1 MYDVLIVG
9 AGPAGLTAAIYAA
22 RNNLKVGIFEGNVPG
37 GQVVTT
43 AVVENY
49 PGYSKIDGP
58 DLAYQMFDQ
67 AMNLGVELIGSNVE
81 KIKKIDDYFNI
92 KTSDDEEFQGRV
104 VIIATGTSQKRL
116 GVKGED
122 KFASRGIS
130 WCAIC
135 DGSLY
140 KGKDVAVV
148 GGGNSALDET
158 LYLANIVNKVYLIH
172 RRKGFRAED
181 KIVEKVKKLANVELV
196 LDSVVE
202 EFIGDDSLEKVRVR
216 NVINNEERVIE
227 VSGCFEYVGQ
237 IPATAFVQDLGITDE
252 SGYIIVDE
260 KFETKVENLFAC
272 GDVLVKNIR
281 QIVTATS
288 DGASAA
294 LNAIKKLS

>member
-1 MYDVLIVG
+1 MYDILIVG

-49 PGYSKIDGP
+49 PGYAKIDGP
-58 DLAYQMFDQ
+58 DLAYSMFDQ
-67 AMNLGVELIGSNVE
+67 AMKLGVELIGSNVE
-81 KIKKIDDYFNI
+81 KIEINEDYFLVQ
-92 KTSDDEEFQGRV
+92 SFDEEFKGRV

-116 GVKGED
+116 GVKGESN
-122 KFASRGIS
+122 FENRGIS

-158 LYLANIVNKVYLIH
+158 IYLSNIVNKVYLIH
-172 RRKGFRAED
+172 RRQGFRAD
-181 KIVEKVKKLANVELV
+181 NKIVDKVKALRNVEFI

-202 EFIGDDSLEKVRVR
+202 EFIGDKTLEKVRL
-216 NVINNEERVIE
+216 INKMNNQERVIE

-237 IPATAFVQDLGITDE
+237 IPATSFVQDLGITDE
-252 SGYIIVDE
+252 AGYVIVNE
-260 KFETKVENLFAC
+260 KFETKIENLFAC

-288 DGASAA
+288 DGARAA